1 MICMKERIYLIGFM
15 AAGKTTVGRKLA
27 LTIGYQF
34 IDLDDYFEERYK
46 IDIHTFFGK
55 YGEKLFRSLE
65 HERLMKTFSMKDVV
79 VATGGGTPCYL
90 NSMEEI
96 NKNGT
101 SVYLEMTPK
110 AVASRLADAARK
122 RPLVEG
128 KSGDE
133 LNLYIKEKLEE
144 RVPYYKKA
152 QLTVDGLDV
161 NIAELVKLIEK
172 Q

>member
-1 MICMKERIYLIGFM
+1 M

-27 LTIGYQF
+27 AELGYRF
-34 IDLDDYFEERYK
+34 LDLDDFFEERYK
-46 IDIHTFFGK
+46 IDIQTFFGK

-65 HERLMKTFSMKDVV
+65 HERLMKTFDMKEVV

-90 NSMEEI
+90 DSMEEI

-110 AVASRLADAARK
+110 AIASRLETAARK

-128 KSGDE
+128 KSGED
-133 LNLYIKEKLEE
+133 LIRYIQEKMEE
-144 RVPYYKKA
+144 RIPYYKKA
-152 QLTVDGLDV
+152 QLIINGLDT
-161 NIAELVKLIEK
+161 NIPELAK
-172 Q
+172 QLEDR

>member
-1 MICMKERIYLIGFM
+1 MKERIYLIGFM

-27 LTIGYQF
+27 AEIGYCF
-34 IDLDDYFEERYK
+34 LDLDDFFEERYK

-55 YGEKLFRSLE
+55 YGEELFRGME
-65 HERLMKTFSMKDVV
+65 HERLMKTFDMKNVV

-90 NSMEEI
+90 ESMEEI
-96 NKNGT
+96 NKNGI

-110 AVASRLADAARK
+110 AIASRLASAARK

-128 KSGDE
+128 KSGEE
-133 LNLYIKEKLEE
+133 LIRYIQEKMKE

-152 QLTVDGLDV
+152 QLIIDGLDA
-161 NIAELVKLIEK
+161 NISELAK
-172 Q
+172 QLEDQ

>member
-1 MICMKERIYLIGFM
+1 MKERIYLIGFM

-27 LTIGYQF
+27 AELGYRF
-34 IDLDDYFEERYK
+34 LDLDDFFEERYK
-46 IDIHTFFGK
+46 IDIHTFFSK

-65 HERLMKTFSMKDVV
+65 HERLTKTFDMKNVV

-96 NKNGT
+96 NNNGT
-101 SVYLEMTPK
+101 SVYLEMTPR
-110 AVASRLADAARK
+110 AIANRLATAARK

-128 KSGDE
+128 KSGEE
-133 LNLYIKEKLEE
+133 LIRYIQEKIQE

-152 QLTVDGLDV
+152 QLIIDGLDA
-161 NIAELVKLIEK
+161 NIFELARQLED

>member
-1 MICMKERIYLIGFM
+1 MKERIYLIGFM

-27 LTIGYQF
+27 AELGYRF
-34 IDLDDYFEERYK
+34 LDLDDFFEERYK

-65 HERLMKTFSMKDVV
+65 HERLMKTFDMKKVV

-90 NSMEEI
+90 DSMEEI

-110 AVASRLADAARK
+110 AIASRLETAARK

-128 KSGDE
+128 KSGED
-133 LNLYIKEKLEE
+133 LIRYIQEKMEE
-144 RVPYYKKA
+144 RIPYYKKA
-152 QLTVDGLDV
+152 QLIINGLDT
-161 NIAELVKLIEK
+161 NIPELAK
-172 Q
+172 QLEDR

>member
-1 MICMKERIYLIGFM
+1 MKERIYLIGFM

-27 LTIGYQF
+27 TALGYQF
-34 IDLDDYFEERYK
+34 IDLDDYFEARYK
-46 IDIHTFFGK
+46 VDIHTFFGK

-65 HERLMKTFSMKDVV
+65 HERLMKTFNMKEVV

-101 SVYLEMTPK
+101 SIYLEMTPK
-110 AVASRLADAARK
+110 AIASRLADAARK

-133 LNLYIKEKLEE
+133 LVEYIQNKLEE
-144 RVPYYKKA
+144 RLKFYQKA
-152 QLTVDGLDV
+152 HLVVDGLNPNV
-161 NIAELVKLIEK
+161 RELIKELETF
-172 Q
+172 